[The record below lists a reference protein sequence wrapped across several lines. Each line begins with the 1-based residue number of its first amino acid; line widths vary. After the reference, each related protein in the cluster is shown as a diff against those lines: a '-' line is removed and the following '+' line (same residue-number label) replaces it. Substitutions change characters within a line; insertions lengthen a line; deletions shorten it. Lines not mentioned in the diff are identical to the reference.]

1 MKKKLITVASLAL
14 AVGLVTTACF
24 SGGTT
29 DSSTSKDEVTTSE
42 ETTDEATEEADLET
56 SSGGDKIL
64 HTNNTSEPGSLDP
77 ALAQGTHESWVID
90 HAFEGLM
97 KKDADGNLVGGMAK
111 DFTLADDGV
120 TYTFELRDDVKW
132 SNGEPVTAHDFEF
145 SWKRV
150 LDVDL
155 GSTYAYQMYYLK
167 NGEAY
172 NTGEASVDDV
182 GVKAIDDLTLEVVLE
197 QPAPYF
203 VELTAFYT
211 FFPVNKAN
219 VEANPDWANAP
230 ETFISNGAFKLA
242 EWNHKANIL
251 ILKNDNYYNSS
262 EVKLD
267 GINFSILEDENT
279 AWQKYQAN
287 EFDFLYPLPQTVVA
301 DLQAKDDP
309 ELVIGQDLATYY
321 YNFNTREKPLS
332 NAKVRKA
339 LSMAIDR
346 QIITDQVAQGG
357 QMPAY
362 GIVPPGI
369 TDENGD
375 DFQVTQ
381 GPYFEEDVEAALAL
395 LEEGLAEEGMSK
407 EDVNPTILYNTSEGH
422 KKIAQVIQEMWRNN
436 LGIEVNLENV
446 EFQVKLDR
454 EKAGDYDVSRAGWI
468 GDYVDPMTF
477 VDLFITDGPYNDSG
491 FSNAEYDALVN
502 TAKTTAD
509 QQVRFDAMRKAET
522 IFMDELA
529 VMPIYFYTK
538 PYTQKAHLTNVQKV
552 VNRDPSFIYADLDR

>member
-14 AVGLVTTACF
+14 TVALLTTACF
-24 SGGTT
+24 AGGNTDTPNTGGTT
-29 DSSTSKDEVTTSE
+29 TEGTDSGGSSST
-42 ETTDEATEEADLET
+42 
-56 SSGGDKIL
+56 GDKIL

-90 HAFEGLM
+90 HTFEGLM
-97 KKDADGNLVGGMAK
+97 KKDKDGNLVGGMAK
-111 DFTLADDGV
+111 DYTLADDGV

-132 SNGEPVTAHDFEF
+132 SNGDPVTAHDFEF

-155 GSTYAYQMYYLK
+155 GSTYAYQLYYLK

-172 NTGEASVDDV
+172 NTGQGSADDV
-182 GVKAIDDLTLEVVLE
+182 GVKALDDLTLEVVLE

-203 VELTAFYT
+203 LELTAFYT
-211 FFPVNKAN
+211 FFPVNKAV
-219 VEANPDWANAP
+219 VEANPEWANEPA
-230 ETFISNGAFKLA
+230 TFVSNGAFKLT

-251 ILKNDNYYNSS
+251 IMKNDNYYNAS

-267 GINFSILEDENT
+267 GINFAILEDENT

-301 DLQAKDDP
+301 DLQAKGDP
-309 ELVIGQDLATYY
+309 ELIIGEDLAVYY
-321 YNFNTREKPLS
+321 YNFNTELKPFN

-339 LSMAIDR
+339 LAMAIDR
-346 QIITDQVAQGG
+346 QTITDKVAQGG
-357 QMPAY
+357 QTPAY

-369 TDENGD
+369 PDENGN
-375 DFQVTQ
+375 DFQAGQ
-381 GPYFEEDVEAALAL
+381 GAYFTEDIEAAKVLLA
-395 LEEGLAEEGMSK
+395 EGLAEEGMTVADIK
-407 EDVNPTILYNTSEGH
+407 PTILYNTSEAH

-436 LGIEVNLENV
+436 LEIEVQLENV

-454 EKAGDYDVSRAGWI
+454 EKAGDYEVSRAGWI

-477 VDLFITDGPYNDSG
+477 VDLFVTDGPYNDSN

-502 TAKTTAD
+502 TAKSTAD
-509 QQVRFDAMRKAET
+509 QTVRFDAMRKAET
-522 IFMDELA
+522 IFMDELG

-538 PYTQKAHLTNVQKV
+538 PYTQKAHLTGVSKI
-552 VNRDPSFIYADLDR
+552 VNRDPSFIYSDLNK